1 MMIESAQV
9 RAGRALVGWSQTE
22 LANAAGLPLSTVE
35 LIETGGASLVP
46 AAAFAKMRATLESA
60 GVAFIPEDGGGAGVR
75 FRTGRESK
83 YLGWEELNASND
95 E

>member
-1 MMIESAQV
+1 MTIEAAQV
-9 RAGRALVGWSQTE
+9 RAGRALIGWPQSK
-22 LANAAGLPLSTVE
+22 LAAAAGLPLSAVVE
-35 LIETGGASLVP
+35 FESGAAHKVP
-46 AAAFAKMRATLESA
+46 GWAVAKMQATLETA
-60 GVAFIPEDGGGAGVR
+60 GVAFGPELGGGAGVR

>member
-1 MMIESAQV
+1 MTIEAAQI
-9 RAGRALVGWSQTE
+9 RAGRALIGWSQSK
-22 LANAAGLPLSTVE
+22 LAASAGLSLSTVE
-35 LIETGGASLVP
+35 EFESGAAHKVP
-46 AAAFAKMRATLESA
+46 SWAVAKMQAALESA
-60 GVAFIPEDGGGAGVR
+60 GIAFIPELGGGAGVR

>member
-1 MMIESAQV
+1 MTIESAQV
-9 RAGRALVGWSQTE
+9 RAGRALIGWSQAK
-22 LANAAGLPLSTVE
+22 LAAAAGLPLPIVE
-35 LIETGGASLVP
+35 EFESGAAHNVP
-46 AAAFAKMRATLESA
+46 AWAAAKMQAALESA
-60 GVAFIPEDGGGAGVR
+60 GVAFIPELGGGAGVR

>member
-1 MMIESAQV
+1 MIIESAQV
-9 RAGRALVGWSQTE
+9 RAGRALIGWSQAK
-22 LANAAGLPLSTVE
+22 LAAAAGLPLSTLDE
-35 LIETGGASLVP
+35 FESGAAHNVP
-46 AAAFAKMRATLESA
+46 AWAVAKMQTTLETA
-60 GVAFIPEDGGGAGVR
+60 GVAFVPELGGGAGVR